1 MSELT
6 TGPLPRRLIAIS
18 KQMKLL
24 VIIAAVGIAVA
35 RPFMTSHSVSSQG
48 SYEAMAHIFVGGL
61 IGAWLVNRKRWLL
74 ITALAISAVEVVCAI
89 SSFFQ

>member
-1 MSELT
+1 M
-6 TGPLPRRLIAIS
+6 
-18 KQMKLL
+18 QMKLL
-24 VIIAAVGIAVA
+24 VIVAAIGIAAA
-35 RPFMTSHSVSSQG
+35 RPFMTSHAVSSQG
-48 SYEAMAHIFVGGL
+48 SYEAMAHVFVGGL